1 MPKEF
6 THNGFR
12 YIQISKEFDPT
23 KDHPCKWCV
32 GYLDNSADTEL
43 AKELCNKANDQ
54 DDCLENDLSLI
65 WVNA

>member
-6 THNGFR
+6 THNGIR
-12 YIQISKEFDPT
+12 YIQISREFDPI
-23 KDHPCKWCV
+23 KDPPCKGCV
-32 GYLDNSADTEL
+32 GYLYNAVDTGL

-65 WVNA
+65 WVKA